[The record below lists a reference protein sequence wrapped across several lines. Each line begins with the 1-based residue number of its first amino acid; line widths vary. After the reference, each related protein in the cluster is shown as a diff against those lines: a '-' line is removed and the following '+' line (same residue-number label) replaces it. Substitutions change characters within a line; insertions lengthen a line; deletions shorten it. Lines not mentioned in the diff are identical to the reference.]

1 MSVNQKALR
10 KTFIC
15 YICYS
20 FRHETFFIQIF
31 KLKTEQEMC
40 YFDWNIQKTLTE
52 IGTKVGIL
60 ISRPENFTGE
70 L

>member
-15 YICYS
+15 YS
-20 FRHETFFIQIF
+20 FRHETFFKIQIF

-52 IGTKVGIL
+52 IGTKVGVL

-70 L
+70 Q

>member
-10 KTFIC
+10 KSF
-15 YICYS
+15 ICYS
-20 FRHETFFIQIF
+20 FSHETFFRIQIF
-31 KLKTEQEMC
+31 KLKPEQKAC

-52 IGTKVGIL
+52 IGTQVTVL
-60 ISRPENFTGE
+60 ISGPGDFTGE